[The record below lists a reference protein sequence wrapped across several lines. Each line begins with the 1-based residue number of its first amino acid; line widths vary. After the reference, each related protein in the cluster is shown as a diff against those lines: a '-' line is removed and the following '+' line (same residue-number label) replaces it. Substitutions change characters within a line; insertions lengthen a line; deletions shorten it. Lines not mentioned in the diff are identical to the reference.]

1 MSLMDILRQAGFSGS
16 SLSTAYAVAMAES
29 GGNARAFNGNRN
41 TGDQSYGL
49 FQINMLGGMGPERRR
64 AYGLSS
70 NDDLYDAV
78 KNAQIAYKMSKGG
91 KDWSPWS
98 AYRNG
103 SYRKYLGQS
112 GAQVAGGGP
121 AGSPTVG
128 GAQPFAPP
136 EQEQSQSAD
145 ILSSPDTPSFAPQA
159 GGFTSKPQSMTAKQ
173 VQQQTANVPTQQ
185 AAGYSGAAGSTSFR
199 DKVIAAAMS
208 QLGTP
213 YSWGGGTTKGPSRG
227 ILYAGKDGRNTVG
240 FDCSSLL
247 QYAFAQAGYS
257 IPRTGRPQLALGQRT
272 SIKNLRPGDFL
283 GWGTGGHIAMYLG
296 NGKYI
301 HAPSA
306 GRTVEIKTLS
316 KNTSAWGVRLRL
328 PGD

>member
-1 MSLMDILRQAGFSGS
+1 MNLVDILRRAGFSGS
-16 SLSTAYAVAMAES
+16 ALNTAYAVAMAES
-29 GGNARAFNGNRN
+29 GGNARAFNGNRK

-91 KDWSPWS
+91 RDWSPWS
-98 AYRNG
+98 AYKNG

-121 AGSPTVG
+121 AGSPAAG
-128 GAQPFAPP
+128 QPLAAPEP
-136 EQEQSQSAD
+136 EQPQSAD
-145 ILSSPDTPSFAPQA
+145 ILSSPETPSFAPGAQ
-159 GGFTSKPQSMTAKQ
+159 GFSARSRPL
-173 VQQQTANVPTQQ
+173 TANQVTKQ
-185 AAGYSGAAGSTSFR
+185 AAATPTSTSGYSAGTGSTPFR

-208 QLGTP
+208 QLGVP

-272 SIKNLRPGDFL
+272 SLKNLRPGDFL
-283 GWGTGGHIAMYLG
+283 GWGDGYHIAMYIG

-301 HAPSA
+301 QAPQA

-316 KNTSAWGVRLRL
+316 KGTKAWGVRLRL